1 MRAVDSKLSD
11 KCVRLQ
17 GMAKSAPA
25 AEPSPFTCTRCGT
38 GFITMRPACR
48 ECGSWDTVQETSGSP
63 SKASHVLHLVGK
75 KGKQRSRDISTMTK
89 REGFERFS
97 TETPALDRL
106 LGGGLVRGKIFL
118 VSGLPGA
125 GKSTLLLRVAADLT
139 KSRKV
144 LYAASEEGE
153 EDIFDRAERIDAV
166 RENLR
171 LFSTQNFS
179 EIESEV
185 KSTRPDILF
194 IDSINVLANEN
205 VMEMKRLTELTMRLV
220 RRTGRKLVVFV
231 VGHVTKGQDIAGPMS
246 MQHMF
251 DATLFLEG
259 AGDELTIVR
268 TKKNRMGPL
277 ASALFEMT
285 SRGMEAIENPSERF
299 LSHRVPGRPGSVIS
313 AVCDGKSGIARTNL
327 FEVQSLVGKPKPQGQ
342 VCRSATGI
350 PKERFAQILALLDS
364 SMEEAFPQFAAALSI
379 CDVRVNIP
387 GGLLVT
393 EPSADLAV
401 ALAIASS
408 RMEIPVDP
416 KLMVFGEIGL
426 AGEVRGVPR
435 SEARIDEAQSM
446 GFRKAIA
453 ARGAAVKKGKF
464 QTLEVT
470 MLADA
475 LEAALPGG
483 SSKRTALG
491 ETKKTKKR
499 SAA

>member
-1 MRAVDSKLSD
+1 
-11 KCVRLQ
+11 
-17 GMAKSAPA
+17 
-25 AEPSPFTCTRCGT
+25 
-38 GFITMRPACR
+38 MRPACR
-48 ECGSWDTVQETSGSP
+48 ECGSWDTVQKTAGATKSMPVPYPLRS
-63 SKASHVLHLVGK
+63 
-75 KGKQRSRDISTMTK
+75 KGKQRSRDISKMTK
-89 REGFERFS
+89 NEEGERFS

-106 LGGGLVRGKIFL
+106 LGGGLKYGKILL
-118 VSGLPGA
+118 VSGMPGA
-125 GKSTLLLRVAADLT
+125 GKSTLLLRVAADMT
-139 KSRKV
+139 KSRRV
-144 LYAASEEGE
+144 LYTTSEES
-153 EDIFDRAERIDAV
+153 EDDILERASRIDAI
-166 RENLR
+166 RENLH

-179 EIESEV
+179 DIQSEV
-185 KSTRPDILF
+185 KSFRPDILF

-220 RRTGRKLVVFV
+220 RRSGRKLVVFV
-231 VGHVTKGQDIAGPMS
+231 IGHVNKGQDIAGPMS

-251 DATLFLEG
+251 DVTVFLERT
-259 AGDELTIVR
+259 GDEITTVR
-268 TKKNRMGPL
+268 TKKNRIGAL
-277 ASALFEMT
+277 ASALFEHT
-285 SRGMEAIENPSERF
+285 ERGLQAIVNPSERF
-299 LSHRVPGRPGSVIS
+299 LSHRVTGRPGSVIS
-313 AVCDGKSGIARTNL
+313 ATCDVKSGDTRTNL
-327 FEVQSLVGKPKPQGQ
+327 FEVQALVGQPKPQGQ
-342 VCRSATGI
+342 PYRSATGI
-350 PKERFAQILALLDS
+350 PKERFSQILAILDS

-446 GFRKAIA
+446 GFKKAIA

-483 SSKRTALG
+483 SSKRTVLG
-491 ETKKTKKR
+491 ETKKPKKR